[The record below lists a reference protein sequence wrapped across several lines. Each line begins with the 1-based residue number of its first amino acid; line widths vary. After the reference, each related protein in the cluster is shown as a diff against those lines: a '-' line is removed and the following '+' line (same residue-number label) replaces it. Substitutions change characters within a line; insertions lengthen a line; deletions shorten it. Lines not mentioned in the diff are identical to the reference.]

1 LAECVFHFHEK
12 VDDLLAIEEQIDIDV
27 RSLETCAYSANTF
40 ADILAKIQKMV
51 DDLSLR
57 QYSNLQQWVVKLDEE
72 VEKRLAARLQAGI
85 RAWTLALEGRKDA
98 DAEAD
103 NTMDTEPTGSSDQP
117 IVKLGGQPQIRTIV
131 HEIRITNQTMYLHPP
146 LPEARTKIYELMFA
160 WQAIV
165 TSQTRIQS
173 TRYQVTATER
183 GSTSLTYRDLLTKM
197 PDGPEV
203 LAAAYTSIEGRVKEV
218 KAYVDEW
225 FNYQA
230 LWDLQPEKLY
240 GTLKEDIGLWMR
252 CLNDIKKSRTIFDT
266 AETRKEFGPLVV
278 DYGKVQSKVTLKYD
292 SWHKEV
298 LGKFGALLANEMAE
312 FHTHVSKSRSE
323 LEQQSLEAGSTA
335 DAVGLI
341 TYVQA
346 LKRKMKA
353 WEKQVDTYKEGQR
366 ILERQRFQ
374 FPNQWLHVD
383 NVEGEWGAFSEIIK
397 RKDNSIQAQVASLQQ
412 KIVAEDKAVEGR
424 TSDYLSDWEKTKPVE
439 GHVRPDEALQRL
451 QLFET
456 KYSRLKE
463 EREQVGKA
471 KEALQLLEPSPVST
485 NEESLQVT
493 YFSVNIYC

>member
-1 LAECVFHFHEK
+1 MFLMNVC
-12 VDDLLAIEEQIDIDV
+12 
-27 RSLETCAYSANTF
+27 
-40 ADILAKIQKMV
+40 
-51 DDLSLR
+51 
-57 QYSNLQQWVVKLDEE
+57 
-72 VEKRLAARLQAGI
+72 
-85 RAWTLALEGRKDA
+85 
-98 DAEAD
+98 
-103 NTMDTEPTGSSDQP
+103 SSF
-117 IVKLGGQPQIRTIV
+117 R
-131 HEIRITNQTMYLHPP
+131 YLHPP

-165 TSQTRIQS
+165 TSLTRIQS
-173 TRYQVTATER
+173 TRYQVALDR
-183 GSTSLTYRDLLTKM
+183 PTSQTYRDLLTKM
-197 PDGPEV
+197 PDGPEI
-203 LAAAYTSIEGRVKEV
+203 LAAAYTAIEGRMKEV
-218 KAYVDEW
+218 KVYVDEW

-240 GTLKEDIGLWMR
+240 GTLKEDISLWMR

-266 AETRKEFGPLVV
+266 TETRKEFGAVV
-278 DYGKVQSKVTLKYD
+278 IDYGKVQSKVTLKYD

-298 LGKFGALLANEMAE
+298 LGKFGAMLGNEMAQ

-341 TYVQA
+341 TYVQS

-383 NVEGEWGAFSEIIK
+383 NIEGEWGAFSEIIK
-397 RKDNSIQAQVASLQQ
+397 RKDNAIQTQVASLQQ
-412 KIVAEDKAVEGR
+412 KIVAEDKAVESR
-424 TSDYLSDWEKTKPVE
+424 TQDYLGDWEKTKPVE
-439 GHVRPDEALQRL
+439 GHMRPDEALQRL

-463 EREQVGKA
+463 ERDKVGKA
-471 KEALQLLEPSPVST
+471 KEALELQETGPIST
-485 NEESLQVT
+485 NEERMQVNT
-493 YFSVNIYC
+493 NNY